1 MIDNDRREEL
11 RESLDKETNDPET
24 QAWREELTP
33 EELEYVSQ
41 LDEQYITGVAALCTA
56 ILVRERIR
64 QKFRSREIQE
74 IETIYDHCRLR
85 MRDGRLL
92 LARLAQDGT
101 LQLDEIDG
109 VC

>member
-24 QAWREELTP
+24 QGWR

-64 QKFRSREIQE
+64 QRFRPQEIRE

-101 LQLDEIDG
+101 LRLDEIDG